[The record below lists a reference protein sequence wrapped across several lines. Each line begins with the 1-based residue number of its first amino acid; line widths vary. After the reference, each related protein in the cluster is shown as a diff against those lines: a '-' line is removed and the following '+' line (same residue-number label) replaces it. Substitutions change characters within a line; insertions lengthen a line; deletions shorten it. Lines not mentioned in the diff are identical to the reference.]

1 MFTKSNL
8 DMPEVKHPIYPGS
21 SSGDLVGPINL
32 ESFPERLW
40 QVTED
45 EKKKMYSSFRVAVGG
60 PTDTAAQESAKRPQY
75 KKNELS
81 RAPTNLTDEATLLE
95 PFSFHGLP
103 PDYYTDMLHVW
114 QPKALIGFTA
124 CDMTPAMICIERKVP
139 YLGICFSEPHMV
151 NAYKHLSELVFEA
164 MQDESSSLH
173 DAKLTALM
181 TAQQLSFERKIF

>member
-8 DMPEVKHPIYPGS
+8 DMPEVKRPIYPGS

-81 RAPTNLTDEATLLE
+81 RAPTNLIDEATLLE
-95 PFSFHGLP
+95 SPKDLHG
-103 PDYYTDMLHVW
+103 MCE
-114 QPKALIGFTA
+114 IGFR
-124 CDMTPAMICIERKVP
+124 CDTFPFPILQK
-139 YLGICFSEPHMV
+139 
-151 NAYKHLSELVFEA
+151 K
-164 MQDESSSLH
+164 
-173 DAKLTALM
+173 
-181 TAQQLSFERKIF
+181 